1 MLLGALNGNRP
12 SGVIDLNSKQ
22 MEKCFYRKLDF
33 RCVLCSHNKVYLGE
47 YYIKA
52 VKKSVGVLMSTAF
65 IWALLEI

>member
-1 MLLGALNGNRP
+1 
-12 SGVIDLNSKQ
+12 

-33 RCVLCSHNKVYLGE
+33 RCVLCSHNKVYLVE